1 MIRAE
6 VRRRGGR
13 IVRLH
18 VHGHAG
24 TAPYGQDLVCAAVSA
39 IVQTAALGL
48 GRLDRD
54 APQAKVRDGDVLWQG
69 ESGDPGQV
77 ILETCLLGLQDIAAS
92 YPGAIALSV
101 KEEENP

>member
-6 VRRRGGR
+6 VSRSGGR

-18 VHGHAG
+18 VRGHAG

-39 IVQTAALGL
+39 VVQTAALGL
-48 GRLDRD
+48 GRLDAAAK
-54 APQAKVRDGDVLWQG
+54 APRVRDGDILWQG
-69 ESGDPGQV
+69 ESGEAGQI

-92 YPGAIALSV
+92 YPGAIALAV
-101 KEEENP
+101 KEEESS

>member
-6 VRRRGGR
+6 VVRRGGR

-48 GRLDRD
+48 GRFDPEAAD
-54 APQAKVRDGDVLWQG
+54 ARVRDGDVLWQG
-69 ESGDPGQV
+69 ESGEIGQA
-77 ILETCLLGLQDIAAS
+77 ILETCLLGLEDISES

-101 KEEENP
+101 KKEENL